1 MTSPEPNPSARRPS
15 RPKSLAWLRAIGWRT
30 IAGAALLGGIVHI
43 GATLAVP
50 ALSRGNAFQ
59 HLRETLPANQMVLLP
74 PPGPGKRPL
83 PFMAPDALYAM
94 CRFDVTTAP
103 LTVVAALPDIGWT
116 LSLHSPQ
123 GDNFYA
129 MPAQQSRR
137 DEVSLTIVAAN
148 DHGDLGV
155 SAHRPAMLESQI
167 ESPTLEGLVVIRAP
181 LRGLAWNTA
190 TEAALRKATCTPTPV
205 RR

>member
-1 MTSPEPNPSARRPS
+1 MTVSPPTQSALRPTRS
-15 RPKSLAWLRAIGWRT
+15 KSLAWLRAVGWRT
-30 IAGAALLGGIVHI
+30 LVGAALLGGIVHI
-43 GATLAVP
+43 AATLAVP

-59 HLRETLPANQMVLLP
+59 KLRETLPANQMVLLAP
-74 PPGPGKRPL
+74 PAPGGRPL

-94 CRFDVTTAP
+94 CRFDVTNAP

-137 DEVSLTIVAAN
+137 DEVSLTIVSAS
-148 DHGDLGV
+148 DHGDLV
-155 SAHRPAMLESQI
+155 SARRPATLESQI
-167 ESPTLEGLVVIRAP
+167 ESPAAEGLVVIRAP
-181 LRGLAWNTA
+181 LRGLAWTAA
-190 TEAALRKATCTPTPV
+190 TEALLRKASCTPTPA

>member
-1 MTSPEPNPSARRPS
+1 MTLPQPTQPGARPS
-15 RPKSLAWLRAIGWRT
+15 RLKSLPWLRAIGWRT
-30 IAGAALLGGIVHI
+30 LAGAALLGGIVHI

-50 ALSRGNAFQ
+50 ALSRGTAFEK
-59 HLRETLPANQMVLLP
+59 LRETLPLNQMVLLAP
-74 PPGPGKRPL
+74 PAPGKRPL

-94 CRFDVTTAP
+94 CRFDVATAP
-103 LTVVAALPDIGWT
+103 LTVSAALPDIGWT

-137 DEVSLTIVAAN
+137 DAVTLTIVPAS
-148 DHGDLGV
+148 DHGDLLSV
-155 SAHRPAMLESQI
+155 HRPAALESQI
-167 ESPTLEGLVVIRAP
+167 ESPSAEGLVVIRAP
-181 LRGLAWNTA
+181 LRGLAWSSA
-190 TEAALRKATCTPTPV
+190 TEAALRRASCTPTPV